1 MEHLFRHT
9 YITIIKL
16 FKPSGVECP
25 HLATQTEN
33 KKKHM
38 LRKYILYII
47 IGVSLIAC
55 DRQSHPGAP
64 EAVEQAIGMVPTS
77 VAATRALI
85 SDTEGLQREGFIV
98 YGYKETT
105 SNGIQVFDHQAV
117 NYSNRWTYTPTRY
130 WDRAAAY
137 YFGAFSPQTLDANH
151 QGTGKDTHTIL
162 IDAPHWQVIDGS
174 EADIIV
180 ATSHDEAESYLE
192 LHGGEVDL
200 HFEHILSQ
208 LEVQLACSSF
218 LTHEHR
224 LHTLSYRNVPA
235 AEGVATY
242 HLDYTDPSRAAM
254 GEVDM
259 ATNALTIANS
269 DEGIVINPEGK
280 EIVSFKQ
287 LVVPFQ
293 TDKPEGI
300 EIDVDYSVNGK
311 KRNTT
316 VATQLQ
322 VLEAGKRYVLR
333 LTFSSNGIDIVP
345 TIQINE
351 WVDEEMD
358 EDDKYNW

>member
-1 MEHLFRHT
+1 
-9 YITIIKL
+9 
-16 FKPSGVECP
+16 
-25 HLATQTEN
+25 
-33 KKKHM
+33 
-38 LRKYILYII
+38 
-47 IGVSLIAC
+47 
-55 DRQSHPGAP
+55 
-64 EAVEQAIGMVPTS
+64 MVPTS

-85 SDTEGLQREGFIV
+85 SDTEGLQREGFVV
-98 YGYKETT
+98 YGYKETP
-105 SNGIQVFDHQAV
+105 SSGSQVFNHQAV
-117 NYSNRWTYTPTRY
+117 NYDNRWSYTPTRH
-130 WDRAAAY
+130 WDRAATY
-137 YFGAFSPQTLDANH
+137 YFGAFSPQSIDVNH
-151 QGTGKDTHTIL
+151 QGTDKETHALFIET
-162 IDAPHWQVIDGS
+162 PHWQTIDGN
-174 EADIIV
+174 ETDIIV
-180 ATSHDEAESYLE
+180 ATSHDDAENYLE
-192 LHGGEVDL
+192 LEGGVVDL
-200 HFEHILSQ
+200 AFDHILSQ
-208 LEVQLACSSF
+208 LEVQITYSSF
-218 LTHEHR
+218 ITNTYR
-224 LHTLSYRNVPA
+224 LHSLAYRNTPSA
-235 AEGVATY
+235 DGVATY
-242 HLDYTDPSRAAM
+242 KLDYTKPERSAM
-254 GEVDM
+254 GEVMM
-259 ATNALTIANS
+259 ATNAITIANS